1 MTEAESGALV
11 FLAVV
16 SPWQPGLILGTGH
29 AQKMRVEQVHLHR
42 NQARS
47 DMNQMV
53 LHKITNESD
62 GILQNQINQMVLHGM
77 THVTQGII
85 SHCLWETSDS
95 CSDRFSLSASLC
107 ASLECS
113 SDN

>member
-62 GILQNQINQMVLHGM
+62 AILQNQMVLHGM
-77 THVTQGII
+77 THVTQVII

-95 CSDRFSLSASLC
+95 CSDRFSLSASLS